1 MIKSYRDLEVWQ
13 RAVDFAVMVY
23 KATEAFPQSEVYG
36 LTGQLRRASVSIA
49 SNIAEGHGRPNPGF
63 ARYLRIA
70 IGSVSEVET
79 QLEISQR
86 IGYIDT
92 ESFERLSSEV
102 TIIGK
107 QLNAL
112 LKKVVQSLGK

>member
-13 RAVDFAVMVY
+13 RAVNFAVMVY
-23 KATEAFPQSEVYG
+23 NETDAFPPSETYG
-36 LTGQLRRASVSIA
+36 LTSQLRRASVSIA
-49 SNIAEGHGRPNPGF
+49 SNIAEGHGRSNPGF

-70 IGSVSEVET
+70 MGSVSELET

-86 IGYIDT
+86 IGYIT
-92 ESFERLSSEV
+92 PESFDRLRGEL

-107 QLNAL
+107 QLNVL
-112 LKKVVQSLGK
+112 LKKVVRSLSK